1 MGLRRRVVSTAQL
14 KEAVILAARAV
25 SDNAE
30 SASLGYVEIPASLAL
45 ALSTALD
52 ALDKAG
58 RAEGT

>member
-1 MGLRRRVVSTAQL
+1 VSTAQL

-30 SASLGYVEIPASLAL
+30 SARLGYVEIPASLAL